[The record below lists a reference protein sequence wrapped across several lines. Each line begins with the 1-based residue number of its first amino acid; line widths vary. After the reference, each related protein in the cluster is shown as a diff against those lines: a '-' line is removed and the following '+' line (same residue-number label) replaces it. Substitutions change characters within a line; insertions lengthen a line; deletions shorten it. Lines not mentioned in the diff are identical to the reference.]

1 MTKGH
6 DRSCRELVEQLSRFI
21 DGDLSAA
28 DRRAVAR
35 HLRHC
40 PCCDDFVESLRRTVA
55 LCHEAGQTS
64 LPPAVRARAR
74 ARIRTL
80 LGQVQAAGT
89 APHGTARTRH

>member
-1 MTKGH
+1 MRKGH
-6 DRSCRELVEQLSRFI
+6 DRSCRELVEQLSRFV

-28 DRRAVAR
+28 DRRDVAQ

-55 LCHEAGQTS
+55 LCHEAGRTN

-74 ARIRTL
+74 RRISTL
-80 LGQVQAAGT
+80 LAQVPGT
-89 APHGTARTRH
+89 RATARSRH